1 MDHENVKAV
10 NLTTNQKRQCEE
22 RNKLNT
28 TNEDQVFTRF

>member
-1 MDHENVKAV
+1 MDHENVKTV

-22 RNKLNT
+22 ISLINT